1 MPAPKRKTPAQL
13 QAQCDK
19 WNAVNPVGTAIA
31 FENIRGQGT
40 THTGKTTS
48 EAQVMGGHSA
58 VLWFDGKSGAVSLD
72 HCMAV
77 DVSGGVTL

>member
-1 MPAPKRKTPAQL
+1 MSAPKRKTPAEL
-13 QAQCDK
+13 QVQCDK

-31 FENIRGQGT
+31 FENIRGRGT

-48 EAQVMGGHSA
+48 EAQVMGGSA
-58 VLWFDGKSGAVSLD
+58 VVWFDGKRGAVSLD

-77 DVSGGVTL
+77 AVSEGLA